1 MDEEQNKKINN
12 KENSSIRAST
22 ESDQMSSP
30 LKELEEKLAKCEK
43 EKEEYLNGWK
53 RAKADYINY
62 QKDEAKRAEEMI
74 KFSAEILIKDL
85 LSVLDSFDLALINNA
100 NEQFKKGIEIICSQ
114 FEKTL
119 NKYGLEPIKTEGEK
133 FNPGI
138 HEAIEEIVSGK
149 EPGTVAEELVK
160 GWKLH
165 GKVIR
170 PAKVKIAKSK

>member
-1 MDEEQNKKINN
+1 MEKEQDKKQDSG
-12 KENSSIRAST
+12 KENAT
-22 ESDQMSSP
+22 SDMI
-30 LKELEEKLAKCEK
+30 KELEEKLAKCEK

-53 RAKADYINY
+53 RAKADYINF

-133 FNPGI
+133 FNPSI
-138 HEAIEEIVSGK
+138 HEAIEEIKSDK

-160 GWKLH
+160 GWKLN

-170 PAKVKIAKSK
+170 PAKVKVAKK